1 MTKDKILKGNKV
13 KETKNVRIYTPNVDN
28 SIFSIFLE
36 GLKNLYSSHFLAY
49 QIAKRDISAQY
60 RQSFLGLLWSVILPL
75 STAAVWIF
83 MKSSNTVSLSD
94 TGIYYPVFVFTGTMA
109 WAILT
114 ETIMGT
120 INVTQTMRSTLSK
133 INFPKEALITAGIYK
148 TLFNVFI
155 KLIILSILLIVF
167 KQDISWSISLF
178 PIALF
183 MMILFGT
190 SIGLLITP
198 IGLLYGDVGKLMT
211 PFMQVLMYFS
221 PVVFVLPSYDNA
233 IGRILYYNPLTP
245 LVNNFRNILV
255 GQNFEQVSYY
265 ISIGLGSLLLFCI
278 ALIFYKITIPVITER
293 IGG

>member
-1 MTKDKILKGNKV
+1 M

-60 RQSFLGLLWSVILPL
+60 RQSFLGLLWSVVLPL

-83 MKSSNTVSLSD
+83 MKNSNTVSLSD

-167 KQDISWSISLF
+167 KQNISWSISLF

-265 ISIGLGSLLLFCI
+265 ISIGLGSFLLFCI
-278 ALIFYKITIPVITER
+278 ALIFYKITIPVITDR
-293 IGG
+293 IG

>member
-1 MTKDKILKGNKV
+1 MI

-28 SIFSIFLE
+28 SIFSILSE

-60 RQSFLGLLWSVILPL
+60 RQSFLGLLWSVVLPL

-83 MKSSNTVSLSD
+83 MKNSNTVSLSD

-155 KLIILSILLIVF
+155 KLIILSILLIAF

-178 PIALF
+178 PVALF

-221 PVVFVLPSYDNA
+221 PVVFVLPTYDNA

-265 ISIGLGSLLLFCI
+265 ISIGLGSLFLFCI
-278 ALIFYKITIPVITER
+278 ALIFYKITIPIITER

>member
-1 MTKDKILKGNKV
+1 MI

-28 SIFSIFLE
+28 SIFSILSE

-60 RQSFLGLLWSVILPL
+60 RQSFLGLLWSVVLPL

-83 MKSSNTVSLSD
+83 MKNSNTISLSD

-178 PIALF
+178 PVALF

-221 PVVFVLPSYDNA
+221 PVVFVLPTYDNA

-265 ISIGLGSLLLFCI
+265 ISIGLGSLFLFCI
-278 ALIFYKITIPVITER
+278 ALIFYKITIPIITER

>member
-1 MTKDKILKGNKV
+1 MI

-28 SIFSIFLE
+28 GIFSIFLE

-83 MKSSNTVSLSD
+83 MKNSNTVSLSD

-120 INVTQTMRSTLSK
+120 INATQTMRSTLAK

-148 TLFNVFI
+148 MLFNVFI
-155 KLIILSILLIVF
+155 KLIILAILLIVF
-167 KQDISWSISLF
+167 KQHISWSISLF

-198 IGLLYGDVGKLMT
+198 IGLLYGDVGKLMA
-211 PFMQVLMYFS
+211 PFMQILMYFS

-278 ALIFYKITIPVITER
+278 ALIFYKITIPIITER

>member
-1 MTKDKILKGNKV
+1 M
-13 KETKNVRIYTPNVDN
+13 KETKHVRIYTPNVDN

-36 GLKNLYSSHFLAY
+36 GLKNLYSSHFLAF

-83 MKSSNTVSLSD
+83 MKNSNTISLSD

-155 KLIILSILLIVF
+155 KLIILAILLIVF
-167 KQDISWSISLF
+167 KQHISWSISLF

-190 SIGLLITP
+190 SIGLLLTP
-198 IGLLYGDVGKLMT
+198 IGLLYGDVSKLMT

-221 PVVFVLPSYDNA
+221 PVVFVLPSYDNE
-233 IGRILYYNPLTP
+233 IGRLLYYNPLTP

-278 ALIFYKITIPVITER
+278 SLIFYKITIPIITER

>member
-1 MTKDKILKGNKV
+1 M
-13 KETKNVRIYTPNVDN
+13 KETKHVRIYTPNVDN

-83 MKSSNTVSLSD
+83 MKNSNTISLSD

-155 KLIILSILLIVF
+155 KLIILAILLIVF
-167 KQDISWSISLF
+167 KQHISWSISLF

-221 PVVFVLPSYDNA
+221 PVVFVLPSYDNG
-233 IGRILYYNPLTP
+233 IGRLLYYNPLTP

-265 ISIGLGSLLLFCI
+265 ISIGLASLLLFCF
-278 ALIFYKITIPVITER
+278 ALIFYKITIPIITER

>member
-1 MTKDKILKGNKV
+1 M

-60 RQSFLGLLWSVILPL
+60 RQSFLGLLWSVVLPL

-83 MKSSNTVSLSD
+83 MKNSNTVSLSD

-167 KQDISWSISLF
+167 KQNISWSISLF

-265 ISIGLGSLLLFCI
+265 ISIGLGSFLLFCI

>member
-1 MTKDKILKGNKV
+1 VTQDKILKGNKV

-60 RQSFLGLLWSVILPL
+60 RQSFLGLLWSVVLPL

-167 KQDISWSISLF
+167 KQNISWSISLF
-178 PIALF
+178 PVALF

-278 ALIFYKITIPVITER
+278 ALIFYKITIPVITE
-293 IGG
+293 

>member
-1 MTKDKILKGNKV
+1 M

-49 QIAKRDISAQY
+49 QIANRDISAQY
-60 RQSFLGLLWSVILPL
+60 RQSFLGLLWSVVLPL

-83 MKSSNTVSLSD
+83 MKNSNTVSLSD

-167 KQDISWSISLF
+167 KQNISWSISLF

-265 ISIGLGSLLLFCI
+265 ISIGLGSFLLFCI
-278 ALIFYKITIPVITER
+278 ALIFYKITIPVITDR
-293 IGG
+293 IG

>member
-1 MTKDKILKGNKV
+1 MT

-28 SIFSIFLE
+28 GIFSIFLE

-83 MKSSNTVSLSD
+83 MKNSNTVSLSD

-120 INVTQTMRSTLSK
+120 INATQTMRSTLAK

-148 TLFNVFI
+148 MLFNVFI
-155 KLIILSILLIVF
+155 KLIILAILLIVF
-167 KQDISWSISLF
+167 KQHISWSISLF

-198 IGLLYGDVGKLMT
+198 IGLLYGDVGKLMA
-211 PFMQVLMYFS
+211 PFMQILMYFS

-278 ALIFYKITIPVITER
+278 ALIFYKITIPIITER

>member
-1 MTKDKILKGNKV
+1 M

-60 RQSFLGLLWSVILPL
+60 RQSFLGLLWSVVLPL

-83 MKSSNTVSLSD
+83 MKNSNTVSLSD

-265 ISIGLGSLLLFCI
+265 ISIGLGSFLLFCI

>member
-1 MTKDKILKGNKV
+1 M
-13 KETKNVRIYTPNVDN
+13 KETKHVRIYTPNVDN
-28 SIFSIFLE
+28 SIFSIFFE

-83 MKSSNTVSLSD
+83 MKNSNTVSLSD

-155 KLIILSILLIVF
+155 KLIILAILLIVF

-221 PVVFVLPSYDNA
+221 PVVFVLPTYDNA

-278 ALIFYKITIPVITER
+278 ALIFYKITIPIITER

>member
-1 MTKDKILKGNKV
+1 V

-60 RQSFLGLLWSVILPL
+60 RQSFLGLLWSVVLPL

-83 MKSSNTVSLSD
+83 MKNSNTVSLSD

-265 ISIGLGSLLLFCI
+265 ISIGLGSFLLFCI

>member
-1 MTKDKILKGNKV
+1 M

-60 RQSFLGLLWSVILPL
+60 RQSFLGLLWSVVLPL

-83 MKSSNTVSLSD
+83 MKNSNTVSLSD

-155 KLIILSILLIVF
+155 KLIILSILLFVF

-221 PVVFVLPSYDNA
+221 PVVFVLPTYDNA

>member
-1 MTKDKILKGNKV
+1 M

-60 RQSFLGLLWSVILPL
+60 RQSFLGLLWSVVLPL

-83 MKSSNTVSLSD
+83 MKNSNTVSLSD

-265 ISIGLGSLLLFCI
+265 LSIGLGSLLLFCI

>member
-1 MTKDKILKGNKV
+1 M
-13 KETKNVRIYTPNVDN
+13 KETKNVRVYTPNVDN
-28 SIFSIFLE
+28 SVFSIFIE

-60 RQSFLGLLWSVILPL
+60 RQSFLGLIWSVVLPL

-83 MKSSNTVSLSD
+83 MKNSNTVSLSD

-167 KQDISWSISLF
+167 KQNISWSISLF
-178 PIALF
+178 PFALF

-221 PVVFVLPSYDNA
+221 PVVFVLPSYDNV

-245 LVNNFRNILV
+245 LVNNFRNLLV

-265 ISIGLGSLLLFCI
+265 ISIGIGSFLLFCI
-278 ALIFYKITIPVITER
+278 ALIFYKITIPIITER

>member
-1 MTKDKILKGNKV
+1 V
-13 KETKNVRIYTPNVDN
+13 KETRNVRIYTPNVDN

-60 RQSFLGLLWSVILPL
+60 RQSFLGILWSIVLPL

-83 MKSSNTVSLSD
+83 MKNSNTVSLSD

-167 KQDISWSISLF
+167 KQNISWSISLF

>member
-1 MTKDKILKGNKV
+1 MTQDKILKGNKV

-60 RQSFLGLLWSVILPL
+60 RQSFLGLLWSVVLPL

-167 KQDISWSISLF
+167 KQNISWSISLF
-178 PIALF
+178 PVALF

-265 ISIGLGSLLLFCI
+265 IAIGLGSLLLFCI

>member
-1 MTKDKILKGNKV
+1 MT

-28 SIFSIFLE
+28 GIFSIFLE

-83 MKSSNTVSLSD
+83 MKNSNTVSLSD

-120 INVTQTMRSTLSK
+120 INATQTMRSTLAK

-148 TLFNVFI
+148 MLFNVFI
-155 KLIILSILLIVF
+155 KLIILAILLIVF
-167 KQDISWSISLF
+167 KQHISLSISLF

-198 IGLLYGDVGKLMT
+198 IGLLYGDVGKLMA
-211 PFMQVLMYFS
+211 PFMQILMYFS

-278 ALIFYKITIPVITER
+278 ALIFYKITIPIITER

>member
-1 MTKDKILKGNKV
+1 M

-60 RQSFLGLLWSVILPL
+60 RQSFLGLLWSVVLPL

-83 MKSSNTVSLSD
+83 MKNSNTVSLSD

-155 KLIILSILLIVF
+155 KLIILSILLIAF
-167 KQDISWSISLF
+167 RQDISWSISLF

-265 ISIGLGSLLLFCI
+265 ISIGLGSFLLFCI
-278 ALIFYKITIPVITER
+278 ALIFYKITIPIITER

>member
-1 MTKDKILKGNKV
+1 M

-60 RQSFLGLLWSVILPL
+60 RQSFLGLLWSVVLPL

-120 INVTQTMRSTLSK
+120 INVTQTMRSTLAK

-167 KQDISWSISLF
+167 KQNISWSISLF

>member
-1 MTKDKILKGNKV
+1 M

-60 RQSFLGLLWSVILPL
+60 RQSFLGLLWSVVLPL

-120 INVTQTMRSTLSK
+120 INVTQTMRSTLAK

-167 KQDISWSISLF
+167 KQEISWSISLF
-178 PIALF
+178 PIALL

>member
-1 MTKDKILKGNKV
+1 V

-60 RQSFLGLLWSVILPL
+60 RQSFLGLLWSVVLPL

-83 MKSSNTVSLSD
+83 MKNSNTVSLSD

-155 KLIILSILLIVF
+155 KLIILSILLFVF

-221 PVVFVLPSYDNA
+221 PVVFVLPTYDNA

-278 ALIFYKITIPVITER
+278 ALIFYKITIPIITER

>member
-1 MTKDKILKGNKV
+1 M

-60 RQSFLGLLWSVILPL
+60 RQSFLGLLWSVVLPL

-167 KQDISWSISLF
+167 KQNISWSISLF
-178 PIALF
+178 PVALF

>member
-1 MTKDKILKGNKV
+1 MTQDKILKGNEV

-60 RQSFLGLLWSVILPL
+60 RQSFLGLLWSVVLPL

-83 MKSSNTVSLSD
+83 MKNSNTVSLSD

-167 KQDISWSISLF
+167 KQNISWSISLF

>member
-1 MTKDKILKGNKV
+1 MI
-13 KETKNVRIYTPNVDN
+13 KETKDVRIYAPNVDN
-28 SIFSIFLE
+28 SIFSILLE
-36 GLKNLYSSHFLAY
+36 GLKNLYSSHFLAF

-60 RQSFLGLLWSVILPL
+60 RQSFLGILWSVVLPL
-75 STAAVWIF
+75 STAGVWIF
-83 MKSSNTVSLSD
+83 MKSSNTISLSD
-94 TGIYYPVFVFTGTMA
+94 TGMYYPVFVFTGTMA

-155 KLIILSILLIVF
+155 KLIILSILLFVF

-221 PVVFVLPSYDNA
+221 PVVFVLPTYDNA
-233 IGRILYYNPLTP
+233 IGSILYYNPLTP

-278 ALIFYKITIPVITER
+278 ALIFYKITIPIITER

>member
-1 MTKDKILKGNKV
+1 V
-13 KETKNVRIYTPNVDN
+13 KETKNVRVYTPNVDN
-28 SIFSIFLE
+28 SVFSIFIE

-60 RQSFLGLLWSVILPL
+60 RQSFLGLIWSVVLPL

-83 MKSSNTVSLSD
+83 MKNSNTVSLSD

-167 KQDISWSISLF
+167 KQNISWSISLF
-178 PIALF
+178 PFALF

-221 PVVFVLPSYDNA
+221 PVVFVLPSYDNV

-245 LVNNFRNILV
+245 LVNNFRNLLV

-265 ISIGLGSLLLFCI
+265 ISIGIGSFLLFCI
-278 ALIFYKITIPVITER
+278 ALIFYKITIPIITER